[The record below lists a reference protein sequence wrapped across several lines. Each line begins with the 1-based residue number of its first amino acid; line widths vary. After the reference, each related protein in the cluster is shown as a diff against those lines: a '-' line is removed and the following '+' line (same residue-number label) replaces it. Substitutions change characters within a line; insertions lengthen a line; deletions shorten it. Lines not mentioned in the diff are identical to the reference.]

1 MGANDSDINS
11 MILEALKTE
20 APEYTGVVAERPIEF
35 PNKELPQDTELLV
48 DAILSHPEQ
57 ALPVAEYL
65 LSRGVDIAGFKYM
78 WSPELADRVIVP
90 FFYQGR
96 IVGYTARKI
105 TPKGVKYLSDHHP
118 HFVFNV
124 DNQKEHQQYMFVC
137 EGPLDAIA
145 VGGVALLTNAVAEQQ
160 YRIINNLGH
169 QVIVI
174 PDQDRAGLELIDR
187 AIERGW
193 SVAFPNWDPD
203 VKDAADAVARYGRL
217 FVTVDCILTAQQG
230 EIKITMARKQ
240 LEAKIKRWEYDKT
253 N

>member
-1 MGANDSDINS
+1 
-11 MILEALKTE
+11 
-20 APEYTGVVAERPIEF
+20 
-35 PNKELPQDTELLV
+35 
-48 DAILSHPEQ
+48 
-57 ALPVAEYL
+57 
-65 LSRGVDIAGFKYM
+65 M